1 MTEDV
6 QANPLVFSSLKLRV
20 KTETLADTGGP
31 YRKLPLALK
40 RQHKYKKKT
49 SEISTRLK
57 LMALNVDNSTLQKK
71 SLWMCR

>member
-31 YRKLPLALK
+31 Y
-40 RQHKYKKKT
+40 KKPAARAET
-49 SEISTRLK
+49 
-57 LMALNVDNSTLQKK
+57 AA
-71 SLWMCR
+71 

>member
-31 YRKLPLALK
+31 YNPRCRKKSAAHAEATALKTNTIRKLNTIEANGAK
-40 RQHKYKKKT
+40 H
-49 SEISTRLK
+49 
-57 LMALNVDNSTLQKK
+57 
-71 SLWMCR
+71 